1 MAGLVT
7 STLLYMT
14 VVNVLGRR
22 EPPKG
27 TDVVALS
34 FAGLFAL
41 PSVRSVMPGSPP
53 FGTGCFLRPCVV
65 LTLSRLPH
73 RFENPL

>member
-7 STLLYMT
+7 ATLLYMT

-22 EPPKG
+22 EPPRG
-27 TDVVALS
+27 LDAVALS

-41 PSVRSVMPGSPP
+41 PSVRGVMPGNPP
-53 FGTGCFLRPCVV
+53 FGTECFLCPC
-65 LTLSRLPH
+65 LPL
-73 RFENPL
+73 F